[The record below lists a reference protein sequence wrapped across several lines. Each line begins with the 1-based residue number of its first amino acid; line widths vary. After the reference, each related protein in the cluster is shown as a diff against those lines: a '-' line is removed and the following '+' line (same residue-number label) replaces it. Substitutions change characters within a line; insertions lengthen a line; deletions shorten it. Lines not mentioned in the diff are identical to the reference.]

1 MFFGKNK
8 TSLRLSRPHPILVEG
23 CEYQIVES
31 VRNPTKVSVG
41 VGITK
46 VLLKDKDGHEFV
58 VEGNSSKIKELL
70 IPVYIFENVEGPSFR
85 LRLPVGSLQKNT
97 LLKETNSVHP
107 DEKIYLGHGVSER
120 YFIQQKT
127 NKIVKFIGNPSQI
140 KNIVEEIVETP
151 KIVSQPVVQQPVQL
165 VEKTIVREIVP
176 QFGAQGIQ
184 GEPGPVG
191 PRGERGPAGPQGPV
205 GPKGPIGPQG
215 EVGPEGPVGP
225 QGEKGDHG
233 EEGPVG
239 PVGPRGLQGPQGRKG
254 IPGEKGEQGDIGPQG
269 PMGPQ
274 GPRGDK
280 GEKGD
285 RGERGPI
292 GQQGPIGPKGP
303 QGPAGS
309 QGPAGPKGDPGIVEA
324 QFPLILE
331 DGVLS
336 FNSEHV
342 SSVLDKLKN
351 DDVQKAINQ
360 IAMATPGG
368 GGAVDVALNGDKII
382 RAVDTMNFIG
392 SGITITR
399 RRKNVDIDLSGL
411 CGGGGGGS
419 QGPTGPQG
427 PTGAQG
433 PTGSQ
438 GTAGIQGPTGP
449 QGATGAQGPTG
460 PVGNYVQSIASP
472 NGSLTIDP
480 SSGIGVL
487 KIEVTDLPKS
497 IGGSVQY
504 RDSSTARLAAQ
515 ANFKLDTTTQ
525 NLEIPKGLVIGT
537 TTGAFIA
544 FADGSTQSS
553 AANRFYYQSASPSGI
568 TQGDRWMDSDNGIEY
583 VYINDGNGSQW
594 VQPTNTATTSGG
606 GSSILTTTSVTG
618 SSYSATPLDYYIG
631 VSYAGPVTITLPIN
645 PETGR
650 QIVVKDESG
659 NAGSGVSRY
668 ITIVGAT
675 ASQTIDN
682 QSSAILNINNGGLHF
697 IYRNGWRI
705 I

>member
-1 MFFGKNK
+1 
-8 TSLRLSRPHPILVEG
+8 VEG
-23 CEYQIVES
+23 CEYQIADS

-46 VLLKDKDGHEFV
+46 VLLKDKDGREFV
-58 VEGNSSKIKELL
+58 VEGNSTKIKELL
-70 IPVYIFENVEGPSFR
+70 IPVYVFENVEGPSFR

-97 LLKETNSVHP
+97 VLKETNSVHP

-205 GPKGPIGPQG
+205 GPKGPVGPQG

-225 QGEKGDHG
+225 QGEKGDQG

-239 PVGPRGLQGPQGRKG
+239 PVGPRGLQGPQGPKG
-254 IPGEKGEQGDIGPQG
+254 VPGEKGEQGDMGLQG

-274 GPRGDK
+274 GPKGDQ

-292 GQQGPIGPKGP
+292 GQQGPIGPKGT

-382 RAVDTMNFIG
+382 RSVDTMNFIG

-411 CGGGGGGS
+411 CGGGSPSGTCAGVQQIIAGSGISISPSGGTGTVTINTVATVKGGPRDIQVRSVSDAQDLQSISNFSIQESNDLLIPQGLILSNTGYIEFTDGS
-419 QGPTGPQG
+419 TLDTRPSIFTEGLTAPTGPR
-427 PTGAQG
+427 A
-433 PTGSQ
+433 
-438 GTAGIQGPTGP
+438 
-449 QGATGAQGPTG
+449 
-460 PVGNYVQSIASP
+460 
-472 NGSLTIDP
+472 
-480 SSGIGVL
+480 
-487 KIEVTDLPKS
+487 
-497 IGGSVQY
+497 
-504 RDSSTARLAAQ
+504 
-515 ANFKLDTTTQ
+515 
-525 NLEIPKGLVIGT
+525 
-537 TTGAFIA
+537 
-544 FADGSTQSS
+544 
-553 AANRFYYQSASPSGI
+553 
-568 TQGDRWMDSDNGIEY
+568 GDRWFDTDAGILYTAITNGPSI
-583 VYINDGNGSQW
+583 IW
-594 VQPTNTATTSGG
+594 VQ
-606 GSSILTTTSVTG
+606 L
-618 SSYSATPLDYYIG
+618 
-631 VSYAGPVTITLPIN
+631 
-645 PETGR
+645 
-650 QIVVKDESG
+650 
-659 NAGSGVSRY
+659 
-668 ITIVGAT
+668 
-675 ASQTIDN
+675 
-682 QSSAILNINNGGLHF
+682 
-697 IYRNGWRI
+697 
-705 I
+705 

>member
-8 TSLRLSRPHPILVEG
+8 TSLRISKPHPILVEG
-23 CEYQIVES
+23 CEYHVVES

-41 VGITK
+41 VGISK
-46 VLLKDKDGHEFV
+46 IFLRDKDGQEFV

-70 IPVYIFENVEGPSFR
+70 IPVYVFENVEGPSFR

-97 LLKETNSVHP
+97 LLRETNSVHP

-127 NKIVKFIGNPSQI
+127 NKIIKFIGNPSQI

-165 VEKTIVREIVP
+165 VEKTVVREIVP

-205 GPKGPIGPQG
+205 GPRGPVGAQGEIGPEGPIGPQG
-215 EVGPEGPVGP
+215 E
-225 QGEKGDHG
+225 KGDQG

-239 PVGPRGLQGPQGRKG
+239 PVGPRGLQGPQGPKG
-254 IPGEKGEQGDIGPQG
+254 VPGEKGEQGNIGPQGQIGPQG
-269 PMGPQ
+269 PKGE
-274 GPRGDK
+274 RGDK
-280 GEKGD
+280 GDKGD
-285 RGERGPI
+285 RGPI

-309 QGPAGPKGDPGIVEA
+309 LGPAGPKGDPGVIEA
-324 QFPLILE
+324 QFPLVLE
-331 DGVLS
+331 GGILS
-336 FNSEHV
+336 FNSEQF
-342 SSVLDKLKN
+342 SSALEQLKN
-351 DDVQKAINQ
+351 KDIQKTIDQ
-360 IAMATPGG
+360 IAMTTPAG
-368 GGAVDVALNGDKII
+368 GGAVDIALNGNKII
-382 RAVDTMNFIG
+382 RSVNTMNFIG

-411 CGGGGGGS
+411 SGGGGGGI
-419 QGPTGPQG
+419 TG
-427 PTGAQG
+427 T
-433 PTGSQ
+433 
-438 GTAGIQGPTGP
+438 
-449 QGATGAQGPTG
+449 
-460 PVGNYVQSIASP
+460 YVQSITSP
-472 NGSLTIDP
+472 NNTITIDP
-480 SSGIGVL
+480 ISGVGNL
-487 KIEVTDLPKS
+487 KIDVADLAKS
-497 IGGSVQY
+497 VAGAVQY
-504 RDSSTARLAAQ
+504 RDPTTTKLAAQ
-515 ANFKLDTTTQ
+515 TNFKLNTTTQ
-525 NLEIPKGLVIGT
+525 NLEVPKGLVIGT
-537 TTGAFIA
+537 TSGAFIA
-544 FADGSTQSS
+544 FSDGSTQAS
-553 AANRFYYQSASPSGI
+553 AANRFYYQATSPSGI

-583 VYINDGNGSQW
+583 VYINDGNSSQW

-606 GSSILTTTSVTG
+606 ASSILATTSVTG

-631 VSYAGPVTITLPIN
+631 VSYAGPVTVTLPTN

-675 ASQTIDN
+675 SSQTIDN

>member
-23 CEYQIVES
+23 CEYQIVDS

-46 VLLKDKDGHEFV
+46 VLLKDKDGREFV
-58 VEGNSSKIKELL
+58 VEGNSTKIKELL
-70 IPVYIFENVEGPSFR
+70 IPVYVFENVEGPSFR

-97 LLKETNSVHP
+97 VLKETNSVHP

-205 GPKGPIGPQG
+205 GPRGPMGVQG

-225 QGEKGDHG
+225 QGEKGDQG

-239 PVGPRGLQGPQGRKG
+239 SVGPRGLQGPQGPKG
-254 IPGEKGEQGDIGPQG
+254 DPGEKGEQGDVGPQG
-269 PMGPQ
+269 LMGPQ
-274 GPRGDK
+274 GPKGDKGDK
-280 GEKGD
+280 GE
-285 RGERGPI
+285 RGSI

-309 QGPAGPKGDPGIVEA
+309 QGPVGPKGDPGIVEA

-336 FNSEHV
+336 FNSKHV

-351 DDVQKAINQ
+351 DDIQKVINQ
-360 IAMATPGG
+360 IATATPGG

-382 RAVDTMNFIG
+382 RSVDTMNFIG

-411 CGGGGGGS
+411 CGGGGPVGSCAGVQKIIAGSGIKISPSGG
-419 QGPTGPQG
+419 TGNVTILTAATVKGAQYSIQFTSTSDNQDLEALSSFRLTDETLDLLVPQG
-427 PTGAQG
+427 LILSNTGYIEF
-433 PTGSQ
+433 TD
-438 GTAGIQGPTGP
+438 GT
-449 QGATGAQGPTG
+449 
-460 PVGNYVQSIASP
+460 
-472 NGSLTIDP
+472 
-480 SSGIGVL
+480 
-487 KIEVTDLPKS
+487 
-497 IGGSVQY
+497 
-504 RDSSTARLAAQ
+504 
-515 ANFKLDTTTQ
+515 
-525 NLEIPKGLVIGT
+525 
-537 TTGAFIA
+537 
-544 FADGSTQSS
+544 TQSS
-553 AANRFYYQSASPSGI
+553 APNKFYYQATSPSGI

-583 VYINDGNGSQW
+583 VYINDGNSNQW
-594 VQPTNTATTSGG
+594 VQPTNTATTTGDV
-606 GSSILTTTSVTG
+606 SSILTTTSVTG

-631 VSYAGPVTITLPIN
+631 VSYAGPVTVTLPTN

-675 ASQTIDN
+675 VSQTIDN

>member
-8 TSLRLSRPHPILVEG
+8 TSLRLSKPHPILVEG
-23 CEYQIVES
+23 CEYHVVES

-41 VGITK
+41 VGISK
-46 VLLKDKDGHEFV
+46 IFLRDNDGQEFV

-70 IPVYIFENVEGPSFR
+70 IPVYVFENVEGPSFR

-97 LLKETNSVHP
+97 LLRETNSVHP

-127 NKIVKFIGNPSQI
+127 NKIIKFIGNPSQI

-205 GPKGPIGPQG
+205 GPRGPMGVQG

-225 QGEKGDHG
+225 QGERGDQG

-239 PVGPRGLQGPQGRKG
+239 PVGPRGLQGPQGPKG
-254 IPGEKGEQGDIGPQG
+254 VPGEKGEQGDVGPQG

-274 GPRGDK
+274 GPKGDK

-285 RGERGPI
+285 RGDRGPI

-382 RAVDTMNFIG
+382 RSVDTMNFIG

-411 CGGGGGGS
+411 CGSGGSDLTKLFAGSGITISPPDGFGNRTITNLISVKAASEGVIQFSNASSSDLEADNAFKLDVTNTNNLFVPNGLVLGGGGYVEFID
-419 QGPTGPQG
+419 
-427 PTGAQG
+427 
-433 PTGSQ
+433 
-438 GTAGIQGPTGP
+438 GT
-449 QGATGAQGPTG
+449 
-460 PVGNYVQSIASP
+460 
-472 NGSLTIDP
+472 
-480 SSGIGVL
+480 
-487 KIEVTDLPKS
+487 
-497 IGGSVQY
+497 
-504 RDSSTARLAAQ
+504 
-515 ANFKLDTTTQ
+515 
-525 NLEIPKGLVIGT
+525 
-537 TTGAFIA
+537 
-544 FADGSTQSS
+544 TQSS
-553 AANRFYYQSASPSGI
+553 AANKFYYQSTSPSGI

-583 VYINDGNGSQW
+583 VYINDGNSSQW

-606 GSSILTTTSVTG
+606 GSSILATTSVTG

-631 VSYAGPVTITLPIN
+631 VSYAGPVTVTLPTN

>member
-1 MFFGKNK
+1 M
-8 TSLRLSRPHPILVEG
+8 EG
-23 CEYQIVES
+23 CEYHVVES

-41 VGITK
+41 VGISK
-46 VLLKDKDGHEFV
+46 IFLRDNDGQEFV

-70 IPVYIFENVEGPSFR
+70 IPVYVFENVEGPSFR

-97 LLKETNSVHP
+97 LLRETNSVHP

-127 NKIVKFIGNPSQI
+127 NKIIKFIGNPSQI

-151 KIVSQPVVQQPVQL
+151 KIISQPVVQQPVQL

-191 PRGERGPAGPQGPV
+191 PRGERGPAGPQGP
-205 GPKGPIGPQG
+205 IGPRGPVGAQG

-225 QGEKGDHG
+225 QGEKGDQG

-239 PVGPRGLQGPQGRKG
+239 PVGPRGLQGPQGPKG
-254 IPGEKGEQGDIGPQG
+254 VPGEKGEQGDVGPQG

-274 GPRGDK
+274 GPKGDK
-280 GEKGD
+280 GDKGD

-303 QGPAGS
+303 QGPVGF
-309 QGPAGPKGDPGIVEA
+309 QGPVGPKGDPGIVEA

-336 FNSEHV
+336 FNSEQI
-342 SSVLDKLKN
+342 SSVLEQLKN
-351 DDVQKAINQ
+351 KDIQKTINQ
-360 IAMATPGG
+360 IAMSTPGG

-382 RAVDTMNFIG
+382 RSVDTMNFIG

-411 CGGGGGGS
+411 CGGGGGGGS
-419 QGPTGPQG
+419 QG

-433 PTGSQ
+433 
-438 GTAGIQGPTGP
+438 ATGP
-449 QGATGAQGPTG
+449 QGATGIPGPTG
-460 PVGNYVQSIASP
+460 PVGDYVQSITSP
-472 NGSLTIDP
+472 NGSLSIDP
-480 SSGIGVL
+480 SGGTGVL
-487 KIEVTDLPKS
+487 KIDVVDTAKS
-497 IGGSVQY
+497 VPGAVQY
-504 RDSSTARLAAQ
+504 RDPTTSKFAAQ
-515 ANFKLDTTTQ
+515 ANFKINLTTQ
-525 NLEIPKGLVIGT
+525 NLEVPKGLVIGT
-537 TTGAFIA
+537 TSGAFIA

-553 AANRFYYQSASPSGI
+553 APNKFYYQATSPSGI

-583 VYINDGNGSQW
+583 VYINDGNSSQW
-594 VQPTNTATTSGG
+594 VQPTNTSTIVGG
-606 GSSILTTTSVTG
+606 GTSILATTSVTG
-618 SSYSATPLDYYIG
+618 STYSATPLDYYIG
-631 VSYAGPVTITLPIN
+631 VSYAGPVTVTLPLN

-650 QIVVKDESG
+650 HIIVKDESG
-659 NAGSGVSRY
+659 NAGSGASRY

-675 ASQTIDN
+675 SSQTIDN

>member
-8 TSLRLSRPHPILVEG
+8 TSLRLSKPHPILVEG
-23 CEYQIVES
+23 CEYHVVES
-31 VRNPTKVSVG
+31 VKNPTKVSVG

-46 VLLKDKDGHEFV
+46 VFLRDKDGQEFV
-58 VEGNSSKIKELL
+58 VEGNASKIKDLL
-70 IPVYIFENVEGPSFR
+70 IPVYIFENVESPAFR
-85 LRLPVGSLQKNT
+85 LKLPVGSLQKNT

-225 QGEKGDHG
+225 QGERGDQG

-239 PVGPRGLQGPQGRKG
+239 PVGPRGLQGPQGPKG
-254 IPGEKGEQGDIGPQG
+254 IPGEKGEQGDVGLQG

-274 GPRGDK
+274 GPKGDK

-382 RAVDTMNFIG
+382 RSVDTMNFIG

-411 CGGGGGGS
+411 CGGGGGGGS
-419 QGPTGPQG
+419 QG

-433 PTGSQ
+433 
-438 GTAGIQGPTGP
+438 ATGP
-449 QGATGAQGPTG
+449 QGATGIPGPTG
-460 PVGNYVQSIASP
+460 PVGDYVQSITSP
-472 NGSLTIDP
+472 NGSLSIDP
-480 SSGIGVL
+480 SGGTGVL
-487 KIEVTDLPKS
+487 KIDVVDTAKS
-497 IGGSVQY
+497 VAGAVQY
-504 RDSSTARLAAQ
+504 RDPATSKFAAQ
-515 ANFKLDTTTQ
+515 ANFKINLTTQ
-525 NLEIPKGLVIGT
+525 NLEVPKGLVIGT
-537 TTGAFIA
+537 TSGAFIA

-553 AANRFYYQSASPSGI
+553 APNKFYYQATSPSGI

-583 VYINDGNGSQW
+583 VYINDGNSSQW
-594 VQPTNTATTSGG
+594 VQPTNTSTIVGG
-606 GSSILTTTSVTG
+606 GTSILATTSVTG
-618 SSYSATPLDYYIG
+618 STYSATPLDYYIG